1 MATLSY
7 NETQGALKAKMEKYG
22 EGHVFQYA
30 TDGLELHTLCSQLSA
45 VDMDRQKELYQK
57 VICAAESGS
66 RFEGATIE
74 AVNNPNA
81 LTSTEEETKNLW
93 YDNYYTALSQGKL
106 ALLILAGGAGT
117 RLGFNGPKGKFR
129 VNSPS
134 NKSLFQFHS
143 ERVRK
148 LELLTKAKK
157 NVDVRIP
164 VYIMTSP
171 QNNDET
177 VLFFEEN
184 NYFGLDSSCVTF
196 FAQGTLPCFS
206 NDG

>member
-7 NETQGALKAKMEKYG
+7 NETQGALKAKMETYG

-93 YDNYYTALSQGKL
+93 HDNYYTALSQGKL
-106 ALLILAGGAGT
+106 ALYNSYAAVDFEFHISEEDTLVYRILELAGIVMDKTGLAGT
-117 RLGFNGPKGKFR
+117 AGNM
-129 VNSPS
+129 
-134 NKSLFQFHS
+134 KSDA
-143 ERVRK
+143 E
-148 LELLTKAKK
+148 AA
-157 NVDVRIP
+157 
-164 VYIMTSP
+164 
-171 QNNDET
+171 NN
-177 VLFFEEN
+177 
-184 NYFGLDSSCVTF
+184 
-196 FAQGTLPCFS
+196 A
-206 NDG
+206 